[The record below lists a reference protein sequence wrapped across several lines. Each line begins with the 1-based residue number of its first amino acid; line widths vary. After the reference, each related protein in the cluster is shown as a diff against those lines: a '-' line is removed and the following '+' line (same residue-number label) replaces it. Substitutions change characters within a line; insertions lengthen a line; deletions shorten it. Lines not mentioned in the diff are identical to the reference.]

1 MRKINKKLGITLLAT
16 AALFGTSMTATPMTA
31 SAAPMTEKQAANIQ
45 TEVRSTMP
53 TSERVSLLKDAAIY
67 YYWNGNKLKENE
79 KKIFKGV
86 TIKSNFA
93 VMERLF
99 KEAINIDPS
108 DENLQMD
115 LASIYRM
122 QNKNDQAIRAYR
134 SILKNNPQ
142 NYDARLKLAGLEK
155 IAKDDAAYQQDMSI
169 LSSANPTKTAKFSK
183 LFNDIQNIGNLKI
196 NTTIPTIPNESSSY
210 IVILGYALDN
220 NGKMQNE
227 MKRRLNLCL
236 EAAKK
241 YPNAQ
246 IITTGGVPKKGKTES
261 GVMRNWLIEHGVK
274 ADRIIQ
280 ENLSTNTVE
289 NALFSVRDV
298 VDNNGRNILLVT
310 SASHMRRAYFLFNQA
325 KEVVKD
331 SNTSDNDP
339 NIKID
344 QVAAVD
350 NEELLHKVNPA
361 EYGATTD
368 DALRINGIWQL
379 PGLQR

>member
-1 MRKINKKLGITLLAT
+1 MKKVHKKLGIAILAT
-16 AALFGTSMTATPMTA
+16 ATLFGTSMTA
-31 SAAPMTEKQAANIQ
+31 SAATLTAKEAANIQ
-45 TEVRSTMP
+45 TKVRSTMP
-53 TSERVSLLKDAAIY
+53 TSERVGMLKDAAIY

-86 TIKSNFA
+86 TIKSNF
-93 VMERLF
+93 VLMEKIF

-122 QNKNDQAIRAYR
+122 QNANEKAMQIYR
-134 SILKNNPQ
+134 NILNNNPK

-155 IAKDDAAYQQDMSI
+155 IAQDEKAYQHDMDI
-169 LSSANPTKTAKFSK
+169 LNAENPTKTAKFAK
-183 LFNDIQNIGNLKI
+183 LFEEVQKIGDLKI
-196 NTTIPTIPNESSSY
+196 NTAIPSLPNSSTSY

-220 NGKMQNE
+220 NGKMQKE
-227 MKRRLNLCL
+227 MLKRLNVCL

-261 GVMRNWLIEHGVK
+261 GVMRDWLIKHGIK
-274 ADRIIQ
+274 ANRIIQ

-289 NALFSVRDV
+289 NSLFSVRDV
-298 VDNNGRNILLVT
+298 VDNNGKNILLVT

-325 KEVVKD
+325 KNVVKE
-331 SNTSDNDP
+331 SNTSNNDP
-339 NIKID
+339 NIQID
-344 QVAAVD
+344 QVATVD